1 MDAATPAEEG
11 RDMAVR
17 ASGSTMTSPATGP
30 DAAPGRSISGRP
42 VEVLY
47 EGPAAPLAPPGEYP
61 YTRGIHPGMYRTRL
75 WTFRMF
81 AGFGTPDDTNAR
93 FHRLLAQG
101 QTGLSTAFD
110 MPTLMGYDP
119 DHPLSE
125 GEVGREGVSVA
136 HVGDMRRLFAG
147 IDLGEVSTSMTISGP
162 APVVLALFVAAAEES
177 GVPRERL
184 RGTTQTD
191 ILKEFIAQKEWI
203 VPERPSMRLVGDL
216 IEFCTDEMPGWYPV
230 SVSGY
235 HIREAGAT
243 AAQELAFTL
252 ADGVAYAE
260 HLAARGIEPDRF
272 LPRFSFFFNAH
283 IDFFEE
289 VAKLRAAR
297 RLWASLMRERL
308 GASDPRS
315 WQLRTHVQT
324 SGVSLAAQQPLVNIA
339 RTAIEALAGV
349 LGGAQSL
356 HTNSYDE
363 TLSLPT
369 EHAAGI
375 ALRTQQVIAHETG
388 AASTADPLGGSYYVE
403 KLTDDLEAEAREY
416 IRRIDERGGMVAAV
430 EEGYPQ
436 AEIAEAAYRF
446 QRDLEAGDRKMIGV
460 NAFAEADED
469 EIELHRPDPAAER
482 QQAESVR
489 AHRASRDAA
498 ACETALAALR
508 RACEG
513 EDNVMP
519 HLVEAARKG
528 ATLGEMCDTFRAV
541 WGAYRDPARW

>member
-1 MDAATPAEEG
+1 
-11 RDMAVR
+11 
-17 ASGSTMTSPATGP
+17 MTSLTTGP
-30 DAAPGRSISGRP
+30 DVAPGRSISGRP
-42 VEVLY
+42 VEVAY
-47 EGPAAPLAPPGEYP
+47 DGPVEPPPPPGEFP

-75 WTFRMF
+75 WTLRMF
-81 AGFGTPDDTNAR
+81 AGFGTPDDTNRR
-93 FHRLLAQG
+93 FRRLLAQG

-216 IEFCTDEMPGWYPV
+216 LEFCSDEMPGWYPI

-260 HLAARGIEPDRF
+260 DLIARGIDPDRF

-289 VAKLRAAR
+289 IAKLRAAR
-297 RLWASLMRERL
+297 RLWASLTRERL

-324 SGVSLAAQQPLVNIA
+324 SGVSLTAQQPLVNVA

-369 EHAAGI
+369 EQAAGV

-403 KLTDDLEAEAREY
+403 RLTDEIEAEAREY
-416 IRRIDERGGMVAAV
+416 IRRIDERGGMVASV

-436 AEIAEAAYRF
+436 SEIAEAAYRF
-446 QRDLEAGDRKMIGV
+446 QRDVEAGDRKVVGV
-460 NAFAEADED
+460 NAFVDEDED
-469 EIELHRPDPAAER
+469 EIELHRPDPDAER
-482 QQAESVR
+482 DQAEAVR
-489 AHRASRDAA
+489 AHRSARDGD
-498 ACETALAALR
+498 ACQTALRALR
-508 RACEG
+508 TACEG
-513 EDNVMP
+513 EENVMP
-519 HLVEAARKG
+519 HLIEAARRG